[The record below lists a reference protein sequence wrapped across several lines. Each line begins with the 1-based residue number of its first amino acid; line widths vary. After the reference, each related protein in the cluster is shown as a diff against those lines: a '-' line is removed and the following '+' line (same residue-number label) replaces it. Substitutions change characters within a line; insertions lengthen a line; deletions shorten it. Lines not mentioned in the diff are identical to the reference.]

1 MKMQRLHVSIGCLLA
16 GIVLLLS
23 SIARAQQGETTQ
35 PIPPEKPL
43 SLTLVKAI
51 MCEGMKEFEPQN
63 ETIIFSSTL
72 GQAVCF
78 TAFDPV
84 PEKTEIYHNW
94 IRRDQPDARFKLTLK
109 PPRWATFSRI
119 TIHNADAGP
128 WRVEIT
134 DANGTVLKTLR
145 FSVTE

>member
-1 MKMQRLHVSIGCLLA
+1 MKMQRLHLSIGCLIA
-16 GIVLLLS
+16 GIVLVLS
-23 SIARAQQGETTQ
+23 LSARAQQSETTQ
-35 PIPPEKPL
+35 PMPPEKSS

-63 ETIIFSSTL
+63 ETIIFSATL

-94 IRRDQPDARFKLTLK
+94 FRRDRPDARFKLTLK

-119 TIHNADAGP
+119 TINNSDVGP

-134 DANGTVLKTLR
+134 DANGTLLKTLR